1 MLNENK
7 LNKAAKMTYD
17 IRFKTSFNCIVSG
30 PSGSGKTT
38 WVRNLLKLKEPLFTT
53 TPSKTFLFYS
63 MPQDIYIEMKRE
75 GLVDELYNVGEHVPT
90 LEFLTNLVRPYK
102 HQGGSLII
110 FDDMVTSL
118 SADFE
123 RVFLNLSHH
132 ENASVIL
139 MSQNMF
145 YHDKTYRT
153 LSLNAHYFVIMKN
166 DRDKQQ
172 VTILAKQIC
181 PSNSKF
187 IVDAYTEATRRP
199 YSYLIIDFRS
209 DTPPSIKLRSHIYP
223 HQLPVRVY
231 LEK

>member
-1 MLNENK
+1 
-7 LNKAAKMTYD
+7 MTYD

-38 WVRNLLKLKEPLFTT
+38 WVRNLLKLKEHLFTT
-53 TPSKTFLFYS
+53 PPVKTFLFYS
-63 MPQDIYIEMKRE
+63 MPQDIYLEMKRE
-75 GLVDELYNVGEHVPT
+75 GLVDELYNIGEHEPT
-90 LEFLTNLVRPYK
+90 LEFLTSLVQPFK
-102 HQGGSLII
+102 NGGGSLII

-118 SADFE
+118 HSEFE
-123 RVFLNLSHH
+123 KVFLNLSHH
-132 ENASVIL
+132 QNASVIL

-145 YHDKTYRT
+145 YHDKIYRT
-153 LSLNAHYFVIMKN
+153 LSLNAHYFVVMKN
-166 DRDKQQ
+166 GRDKQQ
-172 VTILAKQIC
+172 ITILAKQIC
-181 PSNSKF
+181 PSNSRY
-187 IVDAYTEATRRP
+187 IVDAYTEATRSP

>member
-1 MLNENK
+1 
-7 LNKAAKMTYD
+7 MTYD

-38 WVRNLLKLKEPLFTT
+38 WVRNLLKLKEALFTT
-53 TPSKTFLFYS
+53 PPAKTFLFYS
-63 MPQDIYIEMKRE
+63 MPQNIYIEMKNE
-75 GLVDELYNVGEHVPT
+75 GLIDELYNFGENPPT
-90 LEFLTNLVRPYK
+90 LEFLTNLVQPFK
-102 HQGGSLII
+102 NQGGCLVIC
-110 FDDMVTSL
+110 DDMVTSL
-118 SADFE
+118 HSDFE

-145 YHDKTYRT
+145 YNDKTYRT

-172 VTILAKQIC
+172 VTILARQIC
-181 PSNSKF
+181 PSNSKY
-187 IVDAYTEATRRP
+187 IVDAYTEATKHP

-209 DTPPSIKLRSHIYP
+209 DTPPTIKLRSHIYP